1 MTTTHFILA
10 VLGTLVVLFM
20 LKLIIKRIY
29 MTVTK
34 QTVIF
39 LLMAKIKR
47 GIERCMPKT
56 IIDQYFRV
64 LMTEIE
70 HTWWHGEGQQ
80 KAVVKLTELKILYRQ
95 AYGKDFNSPLQELS
109 EDGQLQPTV
118 DTIQLSQRDQIQLAN
133 NIIDPPEPTEKQKQ
147 EAKRFQE
154 EQAQWAKD
162 KVRSWPEWKRESLED
177 TEQ

>member
-1 MTTTHFILA
+1 
-10 VLGTLVVLFM
+10 
-20 LKLIIKRIY
+20 

-47 GIERCMPKT
+47 GIEKRLPKI
-56 IIDQYFRV
+56 IIDKYFRI

-70 HTWWHGEGQQ
+70 HTWWHGNESKI
-80 KAVVKLTELKILYRQ
+80 KAVDDLTELKILYRR

-109 EDGQLQPTV
+109 EDGRLQTTV

-147 EAKRFQE
+147 EIEKFKK
-154 EQAQWAKD
+154 EQLKWAKD